1 MRANNVL
8 GIIYSNAYDS
18 ALHELTNL
26 RTMGS
31 VPFGGRYRLID
42 FPLSSM
48 VNCGI
53 SKVGVITKSN
63 YRSLMD
69 HLGTGKPWDL
79 SRKREGMYILPPFSS
94 FNSGGVYRNRI
105 EALHGSLNFISRSN
119 EEYLIM
125 CDCNV
130 VCMPD
135 YQQLLDAHTRTS
147 ADITIAYM
155 HGRAPALEDVMTLST
170 ESDGRVVEV
179 ALDQKNA
186 ENADYSLNI
195 YVMRKALLERLI
207 NEAVSLHLD
216 NFEQDIIRRNLCSM
230 RVFGYRFDGFSRT
243 IDGLQS
249 YYDISMDLLNRENR
263 QALFSPEHPVYTKTG
278 DDVPAKYGL
287 GCDVK
292 NSLIADGC
300 VIEGEVTNSILFRR
314 AHVAKGAKISNSIV
328 MQDTFVGE
336 NAVLNCVITDKRAVI
351 KPGRTLCGAENF
363 PVFVGKEIVV

>member
-155 HGRAPALEDVMTLST
+155 HGRAPALDDVMTLST
-170 ESDGRVVEV
+170 ESDGRVIEV

-186 ENADYSLNI
+186 ENA
-195 YVMRKALLERLI
+195 
-207 NEAVSLHLD
+207 
-216 NFEQDIIRRNLCSM
+216 
-230 RVFGYRFDGFSRT
+230 
-243 IDGLQS
+243 
-249 YYDISMDLLNRENR
+249 
-263 QALFSPEHPVYTKTG
+263 
-278 DDVPAKYGL
+278 
-287 GCDVK
+287 
-292 NSLIADGC
+292 
-300 VIEGEVTNSILFRR
+300 
-314 AHVAKGAKISNSIV
+314 
-328 MQDTFVGE
+328 
-336 NAVLNCVITDKRAVI
+336 
-351 KPGRTLCGAENF
+351 
-363 PVFVGKEIVV
+363 IVVEEHMLRAAKADAFGTEVARGFRVGWRIRVRTYAELPDFVRPLHQRRKFAR